1 MKILAVES
9 SGTPASVAYL
19 EDGKIKCELTVTD
32 KLTHSVTLMPLLE
45 SMKKIL
51 DLDLSELDAVAVSAG
66 PGSFTGLRI
75 GAATVKGLTLAL
87 KKPVVKVSSLE
98 AMAANVCAP
107 GCLVCP
113 IMDARRSQV
122 YGAVLKD
129 GEYVLS
135 DAALSIEEYLAF
147 VKKKAG
153 KTKKA
158 VFLGDG
164 APVHRALIEEALGE
178 RVVFAPAG
186 NDLQRASSVA
196 ILGERE
202 FLAGH
207 AVSSDDMVPDYLRI
221 PLAEQ
226 QVKEGT
232 LEDAG
237 KRSLKKIAKGEKNG
251 RDR

>member
-9 SGTPASVAYL
+9 SGTPASIAYL
-19 EDGKIKCELTVTD
+19 EDGKVKCEFTVSGR
-32 KLTHSVTLMPLLE
+32 LTHSVTLMPLLE

-51 DLDLSELDAVAVSAG
+51 DLDLSALDAIAISAG

-75 GAATVKGLTLAL
+75 GAATVKGLALAL
-87 KKPVVKVSSLE
+87 DKPVVKVSSLE
-98 AMAANVCAP
+98 AMAASVCAP
-107 GCLVCP
+107 GCFVCP
-113 IMDARRSQV
+113 IMDARRAQV

-129 GEYVLS
+129 GEYVLP
-135 DAALSIEEYLAF
+135 DAALTIAEYLAF

-164 APVHRALIEEALGE
+164 VPVHRALILETLGD
-178 RVVFAPAG
+178 RAVFAPSG
-186 NDLQRASSVA
+186 NDLQRAAFVA
-196 ILGERE
+196 VLGARE
-202 FLAGH
+202 FAAGN
-207 AVSSDDMVPDYLRI
+207 AVSSDDLVPDYLRI

-226 QVKEGT
+226 MEKEGT

-237 KRSLKKIAKGEKNG
+237 LRSLKKIAKGERKDG
-251 RDR
+251 